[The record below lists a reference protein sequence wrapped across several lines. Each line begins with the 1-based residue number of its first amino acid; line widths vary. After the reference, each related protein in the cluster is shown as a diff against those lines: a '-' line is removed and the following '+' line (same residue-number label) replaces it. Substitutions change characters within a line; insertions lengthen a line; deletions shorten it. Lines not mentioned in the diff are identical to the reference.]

1 MQVANAVT
9 DTELTDAQWQI
20 ADAIARQLVLDG
32 MDVNELRKAI
42 AYLRE
47 TVDKENAGK
56 NFFDY
61 LKTLVCHGDTIGHSK
76 KTVKYY
82 RSLDARCSQYLT
94 NYQDDA
100 PRMLF
105 LLGWAARLVTY
116 YKEGFPTGELKVPD
130 IKSEREAELKAV
142 TEAHSFK
149 VEQLLEATIIAIKK
163 SKVTYEILGT
173 IRQTISEHK
182 LLKNCDLNVGQKI
195 SVEITA
201 LREDGSIRKVQGQC
215 PEGCAK

>member
-1 MQVANAVT
+1 MQAANT
-9 DTELTDAQWQI
+9 LMDTELTDAQWPI

-32 MDVNELRKAI
+32 VDVNELRKAI

-47 TVDKENAGK
+47 TVDRENAGK
-56 NFFDY
+56 KFFDY
-61 LKTLVCHGDTIGHSK
+61 LKTLIRHGNTIGHST
-76 KTVKYY
+76 KTVEYY
-82 RSLDARCSQYLT
+82 RSLDVICSQYLT
-94 NYQDDA
+94 DYQDDA
-100 PRMLF
+100 LRMLV
-105 LLGWAARLVTY
+105 LLGWAARLVKY
-116 YKEGFPTGELKVPD
+116 YKDGSPTGELKVPE

-142 TEAHSFK
+142 TEAHSFE
-149 VEQLLEATIIAIKK
+149 VEQLLEAVIIAIKK

-182 LLKNCDLNVGQKI
+182 LLKSCNLSVGQKI